1 MRMKWILIS
10 LSAVVLLP
18 VLLLVVVLVFLDSS
32 DLSQHRDVIA
42 EQVSKMA
49 GRRLSLDGE
58 LDLNLSMT
66 PSIVV
71 TRIALANAPWASEP
85 EMLTIQ
91 HVEAEIE
98 LLPLLHGDIHILRF
112 HLKDVK
118 ALLETNADGLGNW
131 VLAEPGDDDVDAG
144 DVGKSGGLKL
154 PWLGD
159 VFIGDVEFSYHDGQT
174 GQIVTAKL
182 DHAKVSTASLDSPT
196 VFDIVGQV
204 NNNPV
209 EINGNL
215 ALPAVF
221 ATASMDIPIELHA
234 TVLDLKAEATGTIS
248 GAAESPAIDLSVQA
262 NAANLKQLRQVFGD
276 VVPEVQPVKLA
287 MEVKGDQGQPVS
299 VTLNAVAGKA
309 KLDTQLTLRRDGP
322 RPNLTG
328 SVDISDIDVVRLW
341 APLLAGKPADSSAT
355 KAQTLP
361 STSSHQFD
369 QPIAL
374 DWLEGFD
381 ANIVLSA
388 NNINLPQLRINS
400 LQSRFIVDDRSLNI
414 DELKLSTDAGS
425 VMAGMLLNARG
436 KQPNI
441 QLDLNTTVM
450 ALGKLQ
456 PLAGNKR
463 LANSSAK
470 AAITLVAQGG
480 TVAGL
485 IESMQGS
492 VQLDY
497 SDQKHKEELTIK
509 LTRKPESEAAAKTS
523 LVVAASGRIDGQA
536 IKLSGNIIPPKGLI
550 AWNKPYEI
558 NLALQAYGISTT
570 VTGTVADIYTLNGLD
585 LGIEAHAAD
594 LAGLRK
600 AFGKNVPT
608 VGKTDLST
616 RLTLQQSKLR
626 LSKFQLGLGDGRI
639 DGWLQLDTA
648 DSLPDLKADLTFTDL
663 DLDKLLPAADQTA
676 SAEAKPVAKT
686 SDDRIFSTET
696 LPFEQL
702 SRANISAT
710 LQANNVVRDKR
721 RFKEVAVRIELA
733 QGKLAASL
741 LKMASAKGELVG
753 EFIVDAGA
761 GATPEVTI
769 KLKAPHFELAELF
782 AAEGSTAAVE
792 GPLAADILLQGQ
804 GDSVAQLMA
813 TLNGHVSLLAEDGS
827 ADASMFEALD
837 LFVGGLSAMFGSIFT
852 EQSSKTKI
860 NCAIC
865 DMKIQNGVMTTQ
877 LAVLDTQYSTVF
889 VEGQVDL
896 GKEQLDIK
904 VSPEAK
910 GVTLSVAFPVRL
922 KGQFSKPAVEVEK
935 TGALIKTGELWATV
949 AYPPAALVKFSDL
962 GDGKQNPCV
971 SMVAEKA
978 GIPFLEDIGKAV
990 EGAGKAVGGAVTGV
1004 GGAAKDVGSDV
1015 GGAVKDV
1022 GSGVGGAVKGV
1033 GSGFGKI
1040 FGKGKED
1047 GESTTATE
1055 NDDEDED
1062 LFDMD

>member
-1 MRMKWILIS
+1 MRMKWILIP

-18 VLLLVVVLVFLDSS
+18 VLLLVVVLVFLNSS

-91 HVEAEIE
+91 HVEAEVE

-144 DVGKSGGLKL
+144 DVGKAGGLKL

-159 VFIGDVEFSYHDGQT
+159 VFIGDVEFSYLDGQS
-174 GQIVTAKL
+174 GQSVIAQL
-182 DHAKVSTASLDSPT
+182 DHARVSTARLDSPT

-234 TVLDLKAEATGTIS
+234 TVLDLKADATGTIS

-276 VVPEVQPVKLA
+276 VVPEVQAVKLA

-299 VTLNAVAGKA
+299 FTLNAVAGKG

-341 APLLAGKPADSSAT
+341 APLLAVKPADSSAT
-355 KAQTLP
+355 KAQTPP

-388 NNINLPQLRINS
+388 NNINLPQARITG
-400 LQSRFIVDDRSLNI
+400 LQSRFIVDDRSLKL

-425 VMAGMLLNARG
+425 VMVGMLLNARG

-441 QLDLNTTVM
+441 QLDLNTTVI

-470 AAITLVAQGG
+470 AVIALVAQGG
-480 TVAGL
+480 PVAGL

-558 NLALQAYGISTT
+558 NLAIQAYGISTT

-648 DSLPDLKADLTFTDL
+648 DSLPDLQADLTFTDL

-676 SAEAKPVAKT
+676 SAKAKPAAKS
-686 SDDRIFSTET
+686 SDDRIFSTEP
-696 LPFEQL
+696 LPFGQL
-702 SRANISAT
+702 SRANISAM
-710 LQANNVVRDKR
+710 LQANNVVHNKR
-721 RFKEVAVRIELA
+721 RLKEVAVRIELA

-741 LKMASAKGELVG
+741 LKAASAKGELVG

-769 KLKAPHFELAELF
+769 KLKAPRFELAELF
-782 AAEGSTAAVE
+782 AAEGSTATVE

-804 GDSVAQLMA
+804 GNSMAQLMA
-813 TLNGHVSLLAEDGS
+813 TLNGHVSLLAEHGS
-827 ADASMFEALD
+827 ADASMLEALD
-837 LFVGGLSAMFGSIFT
+837 KFVGGLSAMFGSIFT

-889 VEGQVDL
+889 AEGQVDL

-910 GVTLSVAFPVRL
+910 GVTLSVAVPVRL
-922 KGQFSKPAVEVEK
+922 HGRLSKPGIEIEK

-962 GDGKQNPCV
+962 GGGKQNPCV
-971 SMVAEKA
+971 SMVAEKSSF
-978 GIPFLEDIGKAV
+978 PFVKDI
-990 EGAGKAVGGAVTGV
+990 GKAVGGAVKGV
-1004 GGAAKDVGSDV
+1004 GGAVKDAGSGV

-1033 GSGFGKI
+1033 GSGIGKI
-1040 FGKGKED
+1040 FGKGEED

-1062 LFDMD
+1062 EDEDLFGMD